1 MAGDVPGCER
11 FPREVEFLRR
21 RVRELESEL
30 RDSSRAVTE
39 PKTRLEEREDNL
51 GVSMETIPRRTDEVQ
66 KVSWEEYRT
75 IADFTYDWEW
85 WRQPDGEFR
94 YVSPACERLTGY
106 PPSAFLEDAGLL
118 LRIVHVEDRDTT
130 ARYLERN
137 DLRQADECEFRI
149 VARDG
154 EVRWIH
160 CCSAPVIDSAGEFAG
175 HRGSCR
181 DITKRKRA
189 EDMLKESEE
198 RYRSLVAATMDA
210 VLLTV
215 PDGQILSANEAAC
228 GMFGYSEEELVTMG
242 RNGVVDGT
250 DPRLLTAL
258 DERARTGQFRGE
270 LTFIRKDGTRFPAE
284 ISSSLFTTERGEQRT
299 SMVIRDITEQRRIEK
314 RLRESEYFLQAM
326 VDALPFHICVLD
338 ETGTIVV
345 VNRAWREF
353 AMANQSMYTNVC
365 EGANYL
371 AVCDAAT
378 GDDAQTASA
387 FSAGIR
393 AVMACAQESFCLE
406 YPCHSPTEQRWFLGR
421 VTRLSGPSPGY
432 VVVAHENVT
441 ERKRAEKTLQENE
454 ERYRAVVEDQ
464 TEVICRFKADGTLTF
479 ANDVSCRLFGKQKD
493 DLVGKKWWPMV
504 VPDDLPRVEARLR
517 ALSVSQPIVE
527 NENRVLLNT
536 GQVRWMQFVNRGFF
550 DADGRLTEIQAVG
563 RDVSDRKQMEE
574 ILVVQRD
581 LAMALN
587 DTTGLQETLRLCLN
601 AAMSISGTDCG
612 GVYLMDGTSGSLTL
626 AFSAGLS
633 ASFIEAS
640 SSYQADSGNT
650 RLVMAGVPVYG
661 RHRDMGLRLSDAELG
676 EGLCALAVIPVQ
688 HDGQVVGCVN
698 VASHTIDEIP
708 LPCRAGLET
717 IAELVGSAISKRQ
730 TEESLNAY
738 KGRLQLL
745 ASELAQTEDRE
756 RRRVAVYL
764 HDHVSQSLAA
774 LRVKFAIWRST
785 DALPERE
792 ALLHDMGQLIEQTIQ
807 EARSLTFELS
817 PPLLFELGLGP
828 TLEWLG
834 ERLCQK
840 EGIGFEFS
848 DDGRCRR
855 LQDDMASALYRIARE
870 LLLNAVK
877 HAQAKCIWVSVS
889 ADNDGIRLMVKD
901 DGIGMV
907 PSRYEQALK
916 GLGGT
921 YGLFSVCE
929 RLRLLEGSLSID
941 SSLGKGSCITVM
953 IPIPCSVSAPWREGG
968 ST

>member
-1 MAGDVPGCER
+1 MLGGPPDSEGIAP
-11 FPREVEFLRR
+11 EVESLRQ
-21 RVRELESEL
+21 RVRELEAESRNVMRALAASEARL
-30 RDSSRAVTE
+30 R
-39 PKTRLEEREDNL
+39 KREDGL
-51 GVSMETIPRRTDEVQ
+51 RPLAEAVPRQAEEAR
-66 KVSWEEYRT
+66 KVGWEEYQA

-85 WRQPDGEFR
+85 WRLPDGSFR
-94 YVSPACERLTGY
+94 YVSPACERMTGY
-106 PPSAFLEDAGLL
+106 PPAAFLEDPGLL
-118 LRIVHVEDRDTT
+118 LRIVHVNDHDIVVRHLDGGDR
-130 ARYLERN
+130 
-137 DLRQADECEFRI
+137 RQPSECEYRI
-149 VARDG
+149 VAKDG

-181 DITKRKRA
+181 DITERKRA

-210 VLLTV
+210 VLLTA
-215 PDGQILSANEAAC
+215 PDGRILSANEAAC
-228 GMFGYSEEELVTMG
+228 RMFGYSEEELVRKG
-242 RNGVVDGT
+242 RNGVVDDA
-250 DPRLLTAL
+250 DPRLLPAL

-284 ISSSLFTTERGEQRT
+284 ISSSLFTLDHGEQRT
-299 SMVIRDITEQRRIEK
+299 SMVIRDITEQKQTEK
-314 RLRESEYFLQAM
+314 RLRESEHFLQAM

-338 ETGTIVV
+338 QTGKIVV

-371 AVCDAAT
+371 AVSDAAT

-393 AVMACAQESFCLE
+393 AVMAGAQESFCLE

-421 VTRLSGPSPGY
+421 VARLAGSSPGY

-441 ERKRAEKTLQENE
+441 ERRKAEETLLENE

-464 TEVICRFKADGTLTF
+464 TELICRFKADGTLTF
-479 ANDVSCRLFGKQKD
+479 ANDVYCRLFAKQKD
-493 DLVGKKWWPMV
+493 DLVGKKWQPMV
-504 VPDDLPRVEARLR
+504 IPEDLPQVEARLR
-517 ALSVSQPIVE
+517 ALSASQPIVE
-527 NENRVLLNT
+527 VENRVLLDT

-550 DADGRLTEIQAVG
+550 GADGRLTEIQAVG
-563 RDVSDRKQMEE
+563 RDISDRKRMEK

-587 DTTGLQETLRLCLN
+587 DTTSLHETLQLCLN
-601 AAMSISGTDCG
+601 AAISISDTDCG
-612 GVYLMDGTSGSLTL
+612 GIYLMDRTSGSLTL
-626 AFSAGLS
+626 AFSTGLS
-633 ASFIEAS
+633 APFAEAS
-640 SSYQADSGNT
+640 SSYQADSENT
-650 RLVMAGVPVYG
+650 RLVMTGVPVYG
-661 RHRDMGLRLSDAELG
+661 RHRDMGLPLSGAELG

-717 IAELVGSAISKRQ
+717 IAGLVGSAISKRQ

-745 ASELAQTEDRE
+745 ASELSQTEDRE

-774 LRVKFAIWRST
+774 LRVKFAIWKST
-785 DALPERE
+785 DASPERE
-792 ALLHDMGQLIEQTIQ
+792 ALLHDIGQLIEQTIQ

-840 EGIGFEFS
+840 EGIRFEFS
-848 DDGRCRR
+848 DDGRCRK
-855 LQDDMASALYRIARE
+855 LQDDMASALYRIVRE

-877 HAQAKCIWVSVS
+877 HAQAKCISVSVS
-889 ADNDGIRLMVKD
+889 ADCDGIRLVVKD

-907 PSRYEQALK
+907 PSHYEQAVK

-929 RLRLLEGSLSID
+929 RLRLLAGSLSID
-941 SSLGKGSCITVM
+941 SSPGKGSRITVTT
-953 IPIPCSVSAPWREGG
+953 PVPYSASSCEGG